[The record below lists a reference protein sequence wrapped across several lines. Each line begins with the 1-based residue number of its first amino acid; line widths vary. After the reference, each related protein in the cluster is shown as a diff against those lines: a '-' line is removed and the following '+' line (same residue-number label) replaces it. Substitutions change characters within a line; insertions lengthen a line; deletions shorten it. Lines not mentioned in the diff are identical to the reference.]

1 MSYTYPY
8 PRPALTVDAIIFK
21 VHQGTDVLLIQRD
34 IAPFEGAWALPG
46 GYVQMDETLEEA
58 AARELREETGLRNID
73 LYQVKAFGAPDRDPR
88 GRTISVAFWGIL
100 KDKQQIVAGD
110 DARNAAWFPINQLPA
125 LAFDH
130 QAIIACTLEKAIG
143 FLT

>member
-1 MSYTYPY
+1 MSYTYTY

-21 VHQGTDVLLIQRD
+21 VHHATEVLLIQRD

-58 AARELREETGLRNID
+58 VARELSEETGLRNID
-73 LYQVKAFGAPDRDPR
+73 LYQVKAFSALDRDPR

-100 KDKQQIVAGD
+100 TDKQQIVAGD
-110 DARNAAWFPINQLPA
+110 DARNAAWFPISQLPA

-130 QAIIACTLEKAIG
+130 HEIIACSLEKAG
-143 FLT
+143 GYLT